1 MRCSHNKVLNVYIR
15 PVLRKM
21 SFVKAPLKDSGSH
34 FLLEV
39 VPNPAVKTTA
49 EQKLA
54 QEDVISKLKKGGR
67 DLFAK
72 NPAVDV
78 NGQLKSRQL
87 YNRGIRVSEL
97 VDTMNKYDLVL
108 RAHLK
113 GEKAA
118 CVQFLP
124 SQIKEGVSESPT
136 GSFSLVHRGN
146 YIASVDYTNA

>member
-1 MRCSHNKVLNVYIR
+1 
-15 PVLRKM
+15 M
-21 SFVKAPLKDSGSH
+21 SFVRAPLKESGSH
-34 FLLEV
+34 FLLEI
-39 VPNPAVKTTA
+39 VPNPAVSTTD
-49 EQKLA
+49 EQKVA
-54 QEDVISKLKKGGR
+54 QTDVIRKLKNGGR

-87 YNRGIRVSEL
+87 YNRRLRVSEL
-97 VDTMNKYDLVL
+97 VDTMNKYDLVM

-113 GEKAA
+113 GEQSA

-124 SQIKEGVSESPT
+124 SQVKEGVSESPT

-146 YIASVDYTNA
+146 YIASVDYTKA

>member
-1 MRCSHNKVLNVYIR
+1 
-15 PVLRKM
+15 M

-39 VPNPAVKTTA
+39 VPNPAVNVTD
-49 EQKLA
+49 EQKVVQTEA
-54 QEDVISKLKKGGR
+54 IKKLQNTGR
-67 DLFAK
+67 DLFAN

-78 NGQLKSRQL
+78 NGQMKSRQL
-87 YNRGIRVSEL
+87 YNRRLRVKHL
-97 VDTMNKYDLVL
+97 VDIMHKNDLVL

-113 GEKAA
+113 GEQSA

-124 SQIKEGVSESPT
+124 SQVKDGVSESPT

-146 YIASVDYTNA
+146 YIASVDYTKA

>member
-1 MRCSHNKVLNVYIR
+1 
-15 PVLRKM
+15 M

-39 VPNPAVKTTA
+39 VPNPAVNVTN
-49 EQKLA
+49 EQKVVQTEA
-54 QEDVISKLKKGGR
+54 IKKLQSTGR

-78 NGQLKSRQL
+78 NGQMKSRQL
-87 YNRGIRVSEL
+87 YNRRLRVKHL
-97 VDTMNKYDLVL
+97 IDVMHKNDLVL

-113 GEKAA
+113 GEQSA

-124 SQIKEGVSESPT
+124 SQVKDGVSESPT

-146 YIASVDYTNA
+146 YIASVDYTKA